1 MNIVNTH
8 QLSTAYLFGI
18 YSFRLTWEQIK
29 NCLCI
34 SIYKKPQLFALQKKP
49 DWALG
54 EKEGKSKSTS
64 EAPAEAAEVSPKTE
78 SFYT

>member
-1 MNIVNTH
+1 MAIMSQRLKNERGNIF
-8 QLSTAYLFGI
+8 S
-18 YSFRLTWEQIK
+18 
-29 NCLCI
+29 
-34 SIYKKPQLFALQKKP
+34 KPQFFALQKKP